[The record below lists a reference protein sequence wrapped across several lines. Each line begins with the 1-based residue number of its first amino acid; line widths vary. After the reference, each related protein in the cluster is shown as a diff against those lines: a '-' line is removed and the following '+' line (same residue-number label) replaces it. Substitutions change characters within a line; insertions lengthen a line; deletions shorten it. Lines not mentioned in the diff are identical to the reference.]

1 VSVNLSRSDV
11 FDPTLMERLTDLVKD
26 NGLDFDDI
34 KLEVTESSYT
44 NNGQELVEVVG
55 DMRDLGFMIEMD
67 DFGTGYS
74 SLNMLSEM
82 PFDVLKMDM
91 RFVRNIEK
99 SEKDLRLVK
108 LILDIARYLDVSVV
122 AEGVETQ
129 GQLDLLRDGGCDLVQ
144 GFFFSRPLPPEEFE
158 ELIKRDLAI
167 ERG

>member
-1 VSVNLSRSDV
+1 
-11 FDPTLMERLTDLVKD
+11 
-26 NGLDFDDI
+26 
-34 KLEVTESSYT
+34 
-44 NNGQELVEVVG
+44 
-55 DMRDLGFMIEMD
+55 
-67 DFGTGYS
+67 
-74 SLNMLSEM
+74 
-82 PFDVLKMDM
+82 M

>member
-1 VSVNLSRSDV
+1 
-11 FDPTLMERLTDLVKD
+11 
-26 NGLDFDDI
+26 
-34 KLEVTESSYT
+34 
-44 NNGQELVEVVG
+44 
-55 DMRDLGFMIEMD
+55 MIEMD
-67 DFGTGYS
+67 DFGSGYS

-108 LILDIARYLDVSVV
+108 LVLDIARYLDVSVV